1 MTQPAQKS
9 TVGQDPREQI
19 ILAAEQLF
27 GEFGIDAVSMRQINV
42 AAEQRNSSAAHYH
55 FGSKE
60 ALVMET
66 FHYRMERIN
75 RRRLQRLDEIAEAG
89 QVGEL
94 RRLVTA
100 MILPIV
106 EEIEKSNGG
115 NHSIRFEARALGHHM
130 LDFFAPVAQ

>member
-9 TVGQDPREQI
+9 TVGQDTREQI

-75 RRRLQRLDEIAEAG
+75 RRRLQRLD
-89 QVGEL
+89 
-94 RRLVTA
+94 
-100 MILPIV
+100 
-106 EEIEKSNGG
+106 
-115 NHSIRFEARALGHHM
+115 
-130 LDFFAPVAQ
+130 